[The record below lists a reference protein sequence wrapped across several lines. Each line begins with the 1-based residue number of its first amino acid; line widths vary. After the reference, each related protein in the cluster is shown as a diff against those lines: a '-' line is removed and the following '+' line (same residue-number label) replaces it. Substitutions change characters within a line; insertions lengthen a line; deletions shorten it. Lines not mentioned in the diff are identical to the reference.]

1 MKHLSSLL
9 GALRQRIV
17 LTPEE
22 KRVLCFVL
30 AAFFLGVTVKH
41 YQNTHG
47 ETLLA
52 PGANHPFVR
61 VDHTATSPL
70 KKTQKKQ
77 RKKTPSAIPPMEANE
92 SD

>member
-41 YQNTHG
+41 CRETHS
-47 ETLLA
+47 EPSISMKAASRVTA
-52 PGANHPFVR
+52 PPAPTEKKAKKRNRKAPAGAQTPVE
-61 VDHTATSPL
+61 AAE
-70 KKTQKKQ
+70 
-77 RKKTPSAIPPMEANE
+77 RK
-92 SD
+92 